1 MVIEKPFGHDLQSA
15 RALNRE
21 VSAVL
26 DESQVYRIDHY
37 LGKETVQNI
46 LALRFGNS
54 IFEPVWNR
62 RHVGSVQVTVAE
74 EVGMAGGRGAYYD
87 TAGTIRDM
95 VQNHMMQLLC
105 LVAMEPPVDLSADAV
120 RNEKVKVL
128 QALPRWRPEDVFR
141 NVIRAQYTAGSIQGA
156 EVPGYL
162 QEKGVAAGLEDRHL
176 RRDPARAEQLA
187 VGGRAV
193 FPANRQAAAQARDR
207 DRHPV
212 SPAAHRALRA
222 RARRPERRQS
232 ARLANSAQRRGQPD
246 LRGQGSRLAPAASGS
261 ANGFPLRHGVRRAAA
276 RGL

>member
-1 MVIEKPFGHDLQSA
+1 MIEKPFGHDLESA
-15 RALNRE
+15 RALNLE
-21 VSAVL
+21 VSHVL

-54 IFEPVWNR
+54 IFEPIWNR
-62 RHVGSVQVTVAE
+62 RHVHSVQVTVAE

-141 NVIRAQYTAGSIQGA
+141 NVVRAQYTAGSIQGD

-162 QEKGVAAGLEDRHL
+162 PGEGGRTRLEDRHL
-176 RRDPARAEQLA
+176 RRDPAGAE
-187 VGGRAV
+187 
-193 FPANRQAAAQARDR
+193 
-207 DRHPV
+207 
-212 SPAAHRALRA
+212 
-222 RARRPERRQS
+222 
-232 ARLANSAQRRGQPD
+232 
-246 LRGQGSRLAPAASGS
+246 
-261 ANGFPLRHGVRRAAA
+261 
-276 RGL
+276 